1 MGKTYQEDNCIERRH
16 FTKTVSAGQYQLHHT
31 THLGWG
37 YVYIVQQLDQSSLA
51 VMPPPPPSLYVTDRK
66 PQLVSSPMSLTSLCA
81 PVHQCADCGPILI
94 EYPRPCSRV
103 HCDRAYTFGPEYE
116 SFLQQLRHPWLLQ
129 DAHDPYDDLAATMGV
144 HLAETVV
151 RSAGMTLISEAL
163 LCGRRRVLL
172 GNLFRFLGLLCSRL
186 ASS

>member
-1 MGKTYQEDNCIERRH
+1 M
-16 FTKTVSAGQYQLHHT
+16 
-31 THLGWG
+31 
-37 YVYIVQQLDQSSLA
+37 
-51 VMPPPPPSLYVTDRK
+51 
-66 PQLVSSPMSLTSLCA
+66 CA

-129 DAHDPYDDLAATMGV
+129 DAHDPYDYRFFVLTMG
-144 HLAETVV
+144 AELVETMV

-172 GNLFRFLGLLCSRL
+172 GNLFRFLGFLCSSRL